1 MEVFRKYLHKY
12 LSKILTSVVL
22 IAVLFLTFWIRIQDV
37 DRIPDEQFTGVDPYL
52 YRWQALTISDKGY
65 LPARDMHRWY
75 PLGRDNGQL
84 LSLFSYAIAY
94 THKAVCWFFPKLT
107 LYHIQLYAS
116 PVCFTLGL
124 GVLMFFLVQ
133 SYGVLFAATAGILL
147 ATLPGSIERSAAG
160 FGDRDAWCWM
170 MAIVV
175 VTSYLWKERMHPGW
189 RRWFR
194 TALCGFTVFLGGLS
208 WEGFGVFVLIIIAVE
223 FWKFC
228 TTDTEVHL
236 KEYILWVLMFVPGLL
251 LLSPAYRSGYGFS
264 THVAALMLA
273 PALVLLVLRGVR
285 YLLLT
290 YFEHLR
296 QHARELALGLSLL
309 AIAACLC
316 YFFFQKHTYEMTAFT
331 FRKSRLMQSIG
342 ELDNP
347 DYLYWTVYYGTV
359 FAFGSLGLIFCSRR
373 LGTPTRFSVEIPLI
387 FFFLTTF
394 FRENM
399 NNWIGEVWCDRFFLI
414 SLALTCFALGLVCL
428 RHTPEKSDK
437 NEFVMFAALAW
448 FLLWVSFA
456 RSGKRHDFFIGI
468 PLAYGTAWLLW
479 EWTAPLIQRLVQKIP
494 SAFLRG
500 WNQWVA
506 AGFVLIAL
514 TGILFWSPLGGHA
527 RFSVAAASKL
537 RGPIPGEGSLKD
549 AYQWLKEN
557 TQDAVVG
564 TIWDYGIQLNIF
576 GGVKNVIDTDH
587 YLPHWIHLYCRHVV
601 CAQTEQEALSFLK
614 THGATHLFLTRGD
627 TTSRAETLSFIGSNE
642 NDDKVFRFHQLRQD
656 AENTTETSTRLIS
669 QEPTLDYPLDYIDVA
684 VSTPNKRTVTA
695 QFKDGTNISRDF
707 ILPEDTSTQKA
718 IDLENGGILLSFD
731 AEGQIE
737 NAEYISPIGWNSLA
751 IQLYFR
757 GGYNKAFVPVYP
769 EDADSFVPV
778 KIWEIHYPSDI
789 KTDEKYLATE
799 PEKKDKK

>member
-1 MEVFRKYLHKY
+1 MEVLHKY
-12 LSKILTSVVL
+12 LPKILTSVVL
-22 IAVLFLTFWIRIQDV
+22 IAVLFLTFWIRIQGV
-37 DRIPDEQFTGVDPYL
+37 ERIPDEQFTGVDPYL

-94 THKAVCWFFPKLT
+94 THKAVGWIFPKLT
-107 LYHIQLYAS
+107 LYHIQLYAP
-116 PVCFTLGL
+116 PVCWTLGL
-124 GVLMFFLVQ
+124 GVLMFFLMQ

-147 ATLPGSIERSAAG
+147 ATLPGSIVRSAAG

-170 MAIVV
+170 MAVVV
-175 VTSYLWKERMHPGW
+175 VTSYLWKEQTAPGW

-208 WEGFGVFVLIIIAVE
+208 WETFGVFVLIIIAVE
-223 FWKFC
+223 YWKFC

-290 YFEHLR
+290 YFENLR

-309 AIAACLC
+309 AIAAGLC
-316 YFFFQKHTYEMTAFT
+316 YLFFQKHTFEMTAFV

-347 DYLYWTVYYGTV
+347 DYLYWKVYYGAV
-359 FAFGSLGLIFCSRR
+359 FAFGSLGLIFCSRL
-373 LGTPTRFSVEIPLI
+373 LGSPGRFSVEIPLI
-387 FFFLTTF
+387 LFFLTTF

-399 NNWIGEVWCDRFFLI
+399 NNWIGDVWCDRFFWVSLGLTC
-414 SLALTCFALGLVCL
+414 LALGFACL
-428 RHTPEKSDK
+428 RHTSEKSDK

-448 FLLWVSFA
+448 FLLWVSLA
-456 RSGKRHDFFIGI
+456 RSGKRHDFFISI

-494 SAFLRG
+494 NAFLRD

-506 AGFVLIAL
+506 ASFVLMAL
-514 TGILFWSPLGGHA
+514 IGILFWSPLGGHA

-537 RGPIPGEGSLKD
+537 RGPIPGEGGLKD

-557 TQDAVVG
+557 TQDAVVS

-576 GGVKNVIDTDH
+576 GGVRNVIDTDH

-614 THGATHLFLTRGD
+614 THGATHLFLTRWD
-627 TTSRAETLSFIGSNE
+627 TTSRAGTLSFIGSNE
-642 NDDKVFRFHQLRQD
+642 DDDRMFRFHQLSQD
-656 AENTTETSTRLIS
+656 AENTIDTSTPSIS
-669 QEPTLDYPLDYIDVA
+669 EENLLDYIDVA
-684 VSTPNKRTVTA
+684 VQTPDKYTLTA

-707 ILPEDTSTQKA
+707 ILPEGTSTQKA
-718 IDLENGGILLSFD
+718 IDLENGGILLSFN
-731 AEGQIE
+731 AARQIE
-737 NAEYISPIGWNSLA
+737 KVEYISPIGWNSLA

-757 GGYNKAFVPVYP
+757 GGYNEAFVPVYP
-769 EDADSFVPV
+769 EDADSSVPV
-778 KIWEIHYPSDI
+778 RIWKIHYPSDI
-789 KTDEKYLATE
+789 KADEKYLATE
-799 PEKKDKK
+799 PEKQDKN

>member
-22 IAVLFLTFWIRIQDV
+22 IAVLFLTFWIRIQGV
-37 DRIPDEQFTGVDPYL
+37 ERIPEGQFTGHDPYVF
-52 YRWQALTISDKGY
+52 YWQALTISEEGY
-65 LPARDMHRWY
+65 LPERDMHRWY
-75 PLGRDNGQL
+75 PLGRDNGQVL
-84 LSLFSYAIAY
+84 PLFSYAIAY
-94 THKAVCWFFPKLT
+94 IHKVVGWIFPNLT
-107 LYHIQLYAS
+107 LYHIQLYSS

-124 GVLMFFLVQ
+124 GVLMFFLMQ

-147 ATLPGSIERSAAG
+147 ATLPGSIDRSAAG

-170 MAIVV
+170 MAVVV
-175 VTSYLWKERMHPGW
+175 VTSYLWKEQTELGW
-189 RRWFR
+189 RRWIG

-208 WEGFGVFVLIIIAVE
+208 WEGFGVFVLIIIAIE

-228 TTDTEVHL
+228 TTDTEAYL
-236 KEYILWVLMFVPGLL
+236 KEYLLWVIMFVPGLFL
-251 LLSPAYRSGYGFS
+251 ISPAYRSGYGFS

-290 YFEHLR
+290 YFENLR

-309 AIAACLC
+309 AIAACLF

-331 FRKSRLMQSIG
+331 FHKSRLMQSIG

-347 DYLYWTVYYGTV
+347 DYLYWKVYYGAV
-359 FAFGSLGLIFCSRR
+359 FALGSLGLIFCSRR
-373 LGTPTRFSVEIPLI
+373 LGSPRRFSVEIPLI

-399 NNWIGEVWCDRFFLI
+399 NNWIGDVWCDRFFLV
-414 SLALTCFALGLVCL
+414 SLALTCCVLGLVCL
-428 RHTPEKSDK
+428 RHTTEKSDK
-437 NEFVMFAALAW
+437 NELVVCAAIAW
-448 FLLWVSFA
+448 FLLWVSLA

-468 PLAYGTAWLLW
+468 PLAFGTAWLLW
-479 EWTAPLIQRLVQKIP
+479 EWTAPLIQRLVQRIP
-494 SAFLRG
+494 NAFLRG
-500 WNQWVA
+500 WNQWIA
-506 AGFVLIAL
+506 ASFVLMAL
-514 TGILFWSPLGGHA
+514 IGILFWSPLGGHA

-557 TQDAVVG
+557 TQDAVVS

-576 GGVKNVIDTDH
+576 GGVKNIIDTDH
-587 YLPHWIHLYCRHVV
+587 YLPHWVHLYCRHVV

-614 THGATHLFLTRGD
+614 THGATHLFLTRWD

-642 NDDKVFRFHQLRQD
+642 DDDRVFRFHQLSQEE
-656 AENTTETSTRLIS
+656 ENTTETSTPSIS
-669 QEPTLDYPLDYIDVA
+669 EENLLDYIDVA
-684 VSTPNKRTVTA
+684 VQTPDKYTLTA

-707 ILPEDTSTQKA
+707 IMPEDTSTQKA
-718 IDLENGGILLSFD
+718 IDLENGGILLSFN
-731 AEGQIE
+731 AARQIE

-757 GGYNKAFVPVYP
+757 GGYNETFVPVYP
-769 EDADSFVPV
+769 GDADNSDPV
-778 KIWEIHYPSDI
+778 RIWEIHYPSDI

-799 PEKKDKK
+799 PEKQDKK